1 VRRLIWA
8 SLSLLLSML
17 APRAGATTGA
27 TLALDGAGFAVAS
40 RSRSSAKN
48 PACTAP
54 APKSGRLAGFM
65 GGSVTRQ
72 LLRASVAPVLV
83 LETG

>member
-1 VRRLIWA
+1 VRRLICA

-27 TLALDGAGFAVAS
+27 TLALDGAGSAAGS
-40 RSRSSAKN
+40 RTRSSAKN
-48 PACTAP
+48 PACTAH
-54 APKSGRLAGFM
+54 APKSRRLAGFM
-65 GGSVTRQ
+65 SGSVTRQ

-83 LETG
+83 LKLG